1 MWCAFIRSE
10 SWLNSVTYCYMNEY
24 SLNICVLSMDIF
36 VCIQIIF
43 LFLNFIFHL
52 ILFTFL
58 RPKLCARSRP
68 RIYPCIG
75 FWSKQKHHAQRSM
88 YVLIHTGVLL
98 HFRSYYIFI
107 ITYYYFGL
115 DLCVYRSYFLI
126 FSMFSFI
133 FTLFGCWNGGVCN
146 TITLSV
152 RICALSP
159 LFYASRCLVR
169 TGHLMKKCASE
180 WRKVKET

>member
-1 MWCAFIRSE
+1 MRADSIRLLIVIWTNTAWIYVFYPWIYLCVYKSFFC
-10 SWLNSVTYCYMNEY
+10 SW
-24 SLNICVLSMDIF
+24 
-36 VCIQIIF
+36 
-43 LFLNFIFHL
+43 
-52 ILFTFL
+52 ILFFISFFS
-58 RPKLCARSRP
+58 RSCDQNCAPARARP

-75 FWSKQKHHAQRSM
+75 FWSKQEHHAQCM
-88 YVLIHTGVLL
+88 YWYTPVCYCIFAVIIFSLL
-98 HFRSYYIFI
+98 HIIILDWIYVCIAHIFS
-107 ITYYYFGL
+107 F
-115 DLCVYRSYFLI
+115 

-159 LFYASRCLVR
+159 LFCASRCLVR